1 MVTGGY
7 LRRMASRYHFVT
19 DMTLSSS
26 PDAVEATLEDVG
38 TWSAWWRWARLAEQ
52 VNSLPPG
59 AVGARFR
66 HRIRTPLAYGLS
78 YVIEVVRTQPGLI
91 EVSVSGDLE
100 GTGLFTYE
108 TTRSGE
114 TALSFSWKVQ
124 TTKWW
129 MNAARPLAGSVFAWT
144 HDVLMTDFV
153 EGLAQA
159 SGGTVV
165 SVAHRRLR
173 PGDPDFDRTR
183 RRSV

>member
-1 MVTGGY
+1 
-7 LRRMASRYHFVT
+7 MASRYHFVT

-38 TWSAWWRWARLAEQ
+38 TWPAWWRWVRQAEQ

-59 AVGARFR
+59 AVGARYR

-78 YVIEVVRTQPGLI
+78 YVIEVVSAHPGLI
-91 EVSVSGDLE
+91 EVSVSGDLV

-114 TALSFSWKVQ
+114 TALSFSWQVE

-129 MNAARPLAGSVFAWT
+129 MKVARPLAGPVFAWA
-144 HDVLMTDFV
+144 HDLLMTDFV
-153 EGLAQA
+153 QGLAQA

-165 SVAHRRLR
+165 SVAHERLR
-173 PGDPDFDRTR
+173 PHDPNFHRT
-183 RRSV
+183 